1 MLITCVDALG
11 QPFASVPAW
20 VIRGIPIRNGSWPGG
35 DPCRR
40 PHPAWGRGGDDV
52 FPRSRWLGNGACADI
67 WGDVVI
73 HPPPGGTRFLALGG
87 HRLENGARG
96 RVSRMRSVELP
107 FSLFP
112 LFPFFPFSLFPFF
125 PFSLFPFFPFAL
137 FPFSPPRPHCRAGPR
152 TTRMIDEPAPLSIL
166 APVGSRRIIGS
177 VGAAYHIAHGAGRL
191 GAHHARHA
199 LIVPV
204 PLHRAHALPISCHEP
219 PWADPPVDGPLDIH
233 PGA

>member
-1 MLITCVDALG
+1 
-11 QPFASVPAW
+11 
-20 VIRGIPIRNGSWPGG
+20 
-35 DPCRR
+35 
-40 PHPAWGRGGDDV
+40 
-52 FPRSRWLGNGACADI
+52 
-67 WGDVVI
+67 
-73 HPPPGGTRFLALGG
+73 
-87 HRLENGARG
+87 
-96 RVSRMRSVELP
+96 
-107 FSLFP
+107 
-112 LFPFFPFSLFPFF
+112 
-125 PFSLFPFFPFAL
+125 
-137 FPFSPPRPHCRAGPR
+137 
-152 TTRMIDEPAPLSIL
+152 MIDEPAPLSIL